1 MGIKNMELL
10 NVININM
17 KDIQI
22 MTSKWK
28 GMEYQKIIEIMKYIK
43 DILVKISLMEKLL
56 DILLI
61 KKIRR
66 KSKKN
71 QRKIYMKMEK

>member
-1 MGIKNMELL
+1 MGIRNMELL

-66 KSKKN
+66 KCKKN

>member
-61 KKIRR
+61 NK
-66 KSKKN
+66 
-71 QRKIYMKMEK
+71 